1 MAASRTRLRIGLIGC
16 GLRGGFHSRAIRAI
30 VRRELLDV
38 EYAAVCDVDEARA
51 RSFAEAAGVARA
63 TTDPA
68 DILDDPDLNVV
79 YVTVPTAGHRDL
91 VLRAAANGKHV
102 FCEKPLATSLAIV
115 EEMVAA
121 VDAAGV
127 KAGVGLILRHSPVLT
142 VMKSFTED
150 ASLGRLMAII
160 FRDDQFFPVQGHY
173 NSDWRSNPEI
183 AGSGTLLEHSI
194 HDVDVLRWLGGDVAR
209 VRGATRNFAGYEGI
223 EDLASASIEFE
234 SGALA
239 ELTSVWHS
247 VLGRP
252 STRRIELF
260 FEKGV
265 FFTDHDYLGPI
276 YAQTHALNAETI
288 PEEEVRRRYLA
299 ITGLGG
305 TEEEWLLKYTFEDYL
320 FLKAVAEGGD
330 PFPDFHVA
338 LEAHRIVDAIYRSA
352 EQGGSMV
359 EIRPS

>member
-1 MAASRTRLRIGLIGC
+1 MTNPSVPLRIGLIGC

-30 VRRELLDV
+30 VRRELLDI

-51 RSFAEAAGVARA
+51 RSFAEAAGVGRA

-68 DILDDPDLNVV
+68 DILDDPGLNVV
-79 YVTVPTAGHRDL
+79 YITVPTAGHRDL
-91 VLRAAANGKHV
+91 VLRAIAKGKHV
-102 FCEKPLATSLAIV
+102 FCEKPLATSLPIV

-121 VDAAGV
+121 ADTAGV
-127 KAGVGLILRHSPVLT
+127 KTGVGLVLRHSPVLT

-150 ASLGRLMAII
+150 GSLGSLMAVV

-173 NSDWRSNPEI
+173 NSNWRSDPEI

-194 HDVDVLRWLGGDVAR
+194 HDIDVLRWLGGEIAR
-209 VRGATRNFAGYEGI
+209 VRGVTRNFAGHDGI

-239 ELTSVWHS
+239 ELTSIWHS

-252 STRRIELF
+252 STRRVELF

-265 FFTDHDYLGPI
+265 VFTDHDYLGPI
-276 YAQTHALNAETI
+276 FTQTHALNAEII
-288 PEEEVRRRYLA
+288 PEDEVKRRYLA

-305 TEEEWLLKYTFEDYL
+305 TDEEWLLKYTFEDYL
-320 FLKAVAEGGD
+320 FLKSVLEGAD

-338 LEAHRIVDAIYRSA
+338 LEAHRVVDAIYRSA
-352 EQGGSMV
+352 DQAGATV
-359 EIRPS
+359 AIRPS